1 MSEKYYREI
10 KSNKDII
17 KFKLHLATV
26 LLKLNEHNQN
36 IKDLDSNIKNNDNDI
51 KSKYDI
57 CIANKNSLIDID
69 RKIYAINNSISKMNS
84 DNENINKNI
93 TKINSDI
100 EKINKKDITKHNYSI
115 ENIWFFNIDI
125 VNVYT
130 ISLSIPVVSLF
141 KYGIDSKF
149 TVNSILEIRCNII
162 YKYGSYNDV
171 GLLKH
176 TYSLLDDKDNLIYAY
191 NIIHTN
197 SGDNLDNH
205 LTMNDDL
212 HILMKNYYPDK
223 LKIKLQVTK
232 AYSNNNNKSV
242 GFRIMNPYK
251 NNILCVKYIKYLPEK

>member
-1 MSEKYYREI
+1 MRHDCRFKLQLGAI
-10 KSNKDII
+10 LLKSN
-17 KFKLHLATV
+17 
-26 LLKLNEHNQN
+26 EHS
-36 IKDLDSNIKNNDNDI
+36 SNILNNKNNITNLNTSIKHNDRDI
-51 KSKYDI
+51 KANYNI
-57 CIANKNSLIDID
+57 CTGNSNNLTDID
-69 RKIYAINNSISKMNS
+69 KKIYAINNSIS
-84 DNENINKNI
+84 
-93 TKINSDI
+93 KINSDI

-130 ISLSIPVVSLF
+130 ISSSIPVVSLF
-141 KYGIDSKF
+141 KYEIESKF
-149 TVNSILEIRCNII
+149 TANSILEIRCNII

-197 SGDNLDNH
+197 LGDNLDNH
-205 LTMNDDL
+205 LTMNDDF
-212 HILMKNYYPDK
+212 HILLKNNYPDK

-232 AYSNNNNKSV
+232 VDSNNNKSV

-251 NNILCVKYIKYLPEK
+251 NNILCVKYLKHLSEK